1 MSHIRKTAL
10 ISLIFF
16 AFGITAMLAQPG
28 EKLTPLW
35 SNPVLQQ
42 KIPAIPSSKLALSL
56 PFTEDFSSGLFYPD
70 PLRWSDALA
79 YVNFHYGVRPP
90 SVGVATLDA
99 LDRLGAVYPT
109 ATAFPF
115 PADTLTSQPIALA
128 GYNQSDSVFFSFFYQ
143 PEGFGNAP
151 ERDDS
156 LLLEFWSEALQ
167 TWVHVWSDRGR
178 SLTAF
183 TAAYGKEWRPVVVEV
198 DSVLFFSPSFRFR
211 FRNFASITDASLP
224 DWGGNVDMWH
234 LDYIVL
240 NTGRSII
247 DTLIHNDLAF
257 RDYPKSMLAQ
267 YEAMP
272 WNQYLANAAGEMISS
287 PNDIRIPYSAYYY
300 NTTNPVLQSFIIK
313 SITGGTSYT
322 PPPYSFG
329 NLVMPVDTFVLPNP
343 NVPLAGFTF
352 SAPSQP
358 FADFE
363 ITAAISPFSASEVI
377 RTNDTVSLYQKF
389 YNYYAYDDGSAE
401 AGYGLSSSNPNSRL
415 QAALRFNLNVPDT
428 LRAIQICF
436 NQVKDQANKERF
448 TLSVWKTDAGNPGD
462 TVYTEEDLFPVF
474 EPGINWYHT
483 YKLTRPVPVSGS
495 FWVGWQQK
503 SGTMLNV
510 GYDRNRNA
518 REFLRYNIGNGWDS
532 SLFVG
537 ALMIRP
543 ILGDTNEAY
552 VNIPKP
558 KAVSGVRLYPNPAGP
573 VLYVEGSTPGEVFRL
588 EFYNGQGQLL
598 KVTEVAGSTTT
609 DGLPEG
615 FYVVRVFRT
624 DTGALAGTHKLI
636 IANRGHGSY

>member
-1 MSHIRKTAL
+1 MLTL
-10 ISLIFF
+10 ILFT
-16 AFGITAMLAQPG
+16 FGVPEMVAQPG
-28 EKLTPLW
+28 EKLIPLW
-35 SNPVLQQ
+35 SNPILQQ
-42 KIPAIPSSKLALSL
+42 KIPASPASTKITLSL
-56 PFTEDFSSGLFYPD
+56 PFVDDFSSGLFYPD
-70 PLRWSDALA
+70 PLRWSDELA

-99 LDRLGAVYPT
+99 LDRFGAVYTT

-128 GYNQSDSVFFSFFYQ
+128 GYKQSDSVFFSFQYQ

-178 SLTAF
+178 SLAAF
-183 TAAYGKEWRPVVVEV
+183 TTAYGKEWRPVVVEV
-198 DSVLFFSPSFRFR
+198 DSAQFFSPSFRFR

-234 LDYIVL
+234 IDYIVL
-240 NTGRSII
+240 NTGRSIV

-257 RDYPKSMLAQ
+257 RDYPQSLLAK
-267 YEAMP
+267 YHSMP
-272 WNQYLANAAGEMISS
+272 WNQYLANAAGEMKADPDSIK
-287 PNDIRIPYSAYYY
+287 IPYTAYYY
-300 NTTNPVLQSFIIK
+300 NTTNPVLQTYTVK
-313 SITGGTSYT
+313 SLTGGTSYT

-329 NLVMPVDTFVLPNP
+329 NLVMPIDIYVRPNP

-358 FADFE
+358 YADFE
-363 ITAAISPFSASEVI
+363 ITAAISPFSATETI
-377 RTNDTVSLYQKF
+377 RTNDTVSFYQKF

-401 AGYGLSSSNPNSRL
+401 AGYGVSSSNPNARL
-415 QAALRFNLNVPDT
+415 QVALRFSLNVPDT
-428 LRAIQICF
+428 LRAVQICF
-436 NQVKDQANKERF
+436 NQVKDQANEERF
-448 TLSVWKTDAGNPGD
+448 TLSVWESDGQNPGD
-462 TVYTEEDLFPVF
+462 TLYTEEDLFPVF
-474 EPGINWYHT
+474 EPGINWFHT
-483 YKLTRPVPVSGS
+483 YTFTRPVPVTGS

-503 SGTMLNV
+503 SGTMLNA

-518 REFLRYNIGNGWDS
+518 KDDLRYNIGNGWNA
-532 SLFVG
+532 SLFDG

-543 ILGDTNEAY
+543 ILGDTSEAY

-558 KAVSGVRLYPNPAGP
+558 KAVSGVRLYPNPAGA

-588 EFYNGQGQLL
+588 EFYNGHGQLL
-598 KVTEVAGSTTT
+598 KITEAAGSTTT

-615 FYVVRVFRT
+615 FYVVRVFRP
-624 DTGALAGTHKLI
+624 DTGVLVGTHKLI
-636 IANRGHGSY
+636 IANRGYGSY